1 MAEKITTRQQEAI
14 KTLKQ
19 SIYQSVIEFEHEF
32 QDLEILNIDIDRIR
46 AFNKRSDICSLSLDV
61 RVYV

>member
-61 RVYV
+61 RVHV